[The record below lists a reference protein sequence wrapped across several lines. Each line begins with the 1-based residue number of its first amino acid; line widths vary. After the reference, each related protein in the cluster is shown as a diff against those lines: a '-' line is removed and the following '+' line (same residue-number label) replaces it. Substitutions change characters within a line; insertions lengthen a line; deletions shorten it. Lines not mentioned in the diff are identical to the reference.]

1 MRLTFEVDTDVYG
14 KDHMMLIQRA
24 DKARI
29 ELVERAEA
37 ISPVL
42 AGYLKDFK
50 VSCTHPGYSRPC
62 VEYWVPLSS
71 PFAKGGAKFT
81 HLWGDSGFGLLQPK
95 QIVDA
100 FLCRNDEV
108 TGEVSFPESRL
119 GKAFLWSI
127 NAGKQQLQERTA
139 AIAELTSLDVFSDR
153 PVDVSP

>member
-29 ELVERAEA
+29 ELVERVEA

-50 VSCTHPGYSRPC
+50 VSCKHPGYSRPS
-62 VEYWVPLSS
+62 VKYWVPLSS
-71 PFAKGGAKFT
+71 PFAQGGAEFT
-81 HLWGDSGFGLLQPK
+81 HLRGDSGFSLLQPR

-100 FLCRNDEV
+100 FLCRNDDV
-108 TGEVSFPESRL
+108 TGEVSFPQSRL
-119 GKAFLWSI
+119 GKAFLWNI
-127 NAGKQQLQERTA
+127 NAGRKQLEERGA
-139 AIAELTSLDVFSDR
+139 ALAELTSLDVFDN
-153 PVDVSP
+153 VLTGA